1 MPDEQIGVQGQAGP
15 GVEGQIAVAPG
26 EEAGAPVGGD
36 GYVSQFYYYY
46 AS

>member
-1 MPDEQIGVQGQAGP
+1 MPDEQIGVPGQAGP
-15 GVEGQIAVAPG
+15 GVEGQIPVAPG

-36 GYVSQFYYYY
+36 DYITQFYYYI